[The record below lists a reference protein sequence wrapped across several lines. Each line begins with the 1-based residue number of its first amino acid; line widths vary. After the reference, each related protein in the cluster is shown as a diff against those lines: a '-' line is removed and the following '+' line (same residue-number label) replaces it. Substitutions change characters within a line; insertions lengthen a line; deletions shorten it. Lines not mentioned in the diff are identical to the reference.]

1 MSPVRPESPANPDLQ
16 AEISAMNREFLSLL
30 THPAVDG
37 RTRLL
42 GLSPDVIDSLRRM
55 SVAQL
60 DQLATAPLLLAG
72 FALLPGAQRYPLQA
86 AGKVAESHVS
96 PDWSDCAL
104 NYANRLLTSLWHY
117 SRQPDGITGFCMG
130 LDPAAADALANM
142 DFVELCEC
150 ARVTCAS
157 LHARHADHPA
167 CWPDLV
173 NGVLQGHGKQL
184 SVAHL
189 SLIPL
194 TVATQF
200 AARA

>member
-1 MSPVRPESPANPDLQ
+1 MSSVYPETPATRDLQ
-16 AEISAMNREFLSLL
+16 AEISAMNREFLALL
-30 THPAVDG
+30 IHPLADG

-60 DQLATAPLLLAG
+60 HDLATAPLLLAG
-72 FALLPGAQRYPLQA
+72 FTRLPGMARTDLQVLRE
-86 AGKVAESHVS
+86 VAESHV
-96 PDWSDCAL
+96 PPEWTDCAQ
-104 NYANRLLTSLWHY
+104 NFANRLLTSLWHY

-130 LDPAAADALANM
+130 LDPVSTDALASM
-142 DFVELCEC
+142 DFTELCEC
-150 ARVTCAS
+150 AGATCAS

-173 NGVLQGHGKQL
+173 NSALQGRDEQL

-200 AARA
+200 AARV